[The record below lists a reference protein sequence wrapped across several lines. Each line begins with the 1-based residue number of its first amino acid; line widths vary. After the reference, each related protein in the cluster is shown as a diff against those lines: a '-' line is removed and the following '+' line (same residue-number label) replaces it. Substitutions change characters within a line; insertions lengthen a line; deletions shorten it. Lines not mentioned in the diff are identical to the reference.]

1 MPKIKGLKDAPILVR
16 ENDAL
21 GLSDYAKALSDFI
34 LSADTPMT
42 IGIQGDWGSGKSSMM
57 YLIEEKI
64 KADCQEQGKKRH
76 TLWFNT
82 WQFSQFNLDNQL
94 SISLLSRFI
103 DNLEGLK
110 PEESANTEQV
120 EIQPKDSKLKNT
132 VRKLAFWTVA
142 SAAEM
147 AGATKVADKI
157 IDASEEPKSSSAYSQ
172 QPSEYIEDLQKDLVT
187 LVENKRKECNLDRIV
202 VFIDDLD
209 RLLPQKAVEFL
220 ESLKLFLDIDGCVYV
235 LACDYQVVT
244 QGLKQKF
251 GVGEAELK
259 GRSFFDKII
268 QVPFNMPVSQYN
280 ANEFCQQ
287 MLKHIDVAH
296 EKEDVDLYVKLISFS
311 VGFNPRTV
319 KRLFNNLLLLKLVL
333 IKKQG
338 LEADDVAQ
346 VNEKIRI
353 LFATLC
359 LQNTFNPLYNHLQNH
374 LKQLGKQEK
383 EVPENE
389 LETAN
394 ELFNKLTEID
404 TLKQKDGE
412 FAKLWQVMPD
422 NAFFDRLAHF
432 MGAFFEAIQL
442 KSDTSKNANDML
454 NAGEIAT
461 LRNIMSFSAVVSVD
475 AETDTY
481 QPHPNRDRIRKQN
494 RELIKCVIA
503 EIEERYQDVLNQLG
517 PIMDKFKIYQR
528 NYGDRELAISAYS
541 YVRGSDDNL
550 FSIVFWLSDGS
561 RKFSTIGEKYI
572 RHFIEE
578 AGGDCDEAWFESHLR
593 QTFPDANITGED
605 EKDDYVIFHDETLP
619 PQTSR
624 EELENTFRKTAFE
637 VLDKLLPR
645 VVQLH
650 KDRILY

>member
-1 MPKIKGLKDAPILVR
+1 MPEIRGLKDAPILVG

-21 GLSDYAKALSDFI
+21 GLSDYAEALSNFI

-57 YLIEEKI
+57 YLIEQKI
-64 KADCQEQGKKRH
+64 KADCQVEGKKCH

-82 WQFSQFNLDNQL
+82 WQYSQFNLDNQL

-110 PEESANTEQV
+110 PEPSTDESVNKPPEGST
-120 EIQPKDSKLKNT
+120 PKKTLYNILASSKK
-132 VRKLAFWTVA
+132 VISYAA
-142 SAAEM
+142 GSALEM
-147 AGATKVADKI
+147 AGATTYGKEI
-157 IDASEEPKSSSAYSQ
+157 IDASKEPSPE
-172 QPSEYIEDLQKDLVT
+172 PSEYIEDLQKDLVT

-251 GVGEAELK
+251 GVGEDELK
-259 GRSFFDKII
+259 DRSFFDKII

-287 MLKHIDVAH
+287 MLEHIDVAH
-296 EKEDVDLYVKLISFS
+296 ETEDVDLYVKLISFS

-338 LEADDVAQ
+338 LEKDDVAQ
-346 VNEKIRI
+346 VNEKMRI

-359 LQNTFNPLYNHLQNH
+359 LQNTFSPLYNYLQNR
-374 LKQLGKQEK
+374 LKQLEEFSEDEVKTINDLFYQLTDIKILGQE
-383 EVPENE
+383 
-389 LETAN
+389 
-394 ELFNKLTEID
+394 
-404 TLKQKDGE
+404 DGE
-412 FAKLWQVMPD
+412 FARLWQGVMPEP
-422 NAFFDRLAHF
+422 NAAFFDRLANF
-432 MGAFFEAIQL
+432 MGVFFEAIQL
-442 KSDTSKNANDML
+442 KSDTSENVNKTL
-454 NAGEIAT
+454 NVDEIAT

-475 AETDTY
+475 ANTDTY
-481 QPHPNRDRIRKQN
+481 QPHPNRDLIRKQN
-494 RELIKCVIA
+494 RELIKSVIS
-503 EIEERYQDVLNQLG
+503 EIENRYQDALKQLG
-517 PIMDKFKIYQR
+517 PIMDKFKKYQP
-528 NYGDRELAISAYS
+528 NSGDNELGISAYS
-541 YVRGSDDNL
+541 YINSNGNW
-550 FSIVFWLSDGS
+550 FSIVFWLNDGS
-561 RKFSTIGEKYI
+561 REFSTIGEKLI
-572 RHFIEE
+572 HHFIEE
-578 AGGDCDEAWFESHLR
+578 AGGDCANQEWFKSNLQE
-593 QTFPDANITGED
+593 TFPGADFTGE
-605 EKDDYVIFHDETLP
+605 ENYVNFHGETLP

-624 EELENTFRKTAFE
+624 EELENTFRKTTFD

-645 VVQLH
+645 LVELH
-650 KDRILY
+650 KKGIL